1 MNNKE
6 IIKQFVDAA
15 QAKAE
20 ESSKE
25 WNDGHINYGYCFGY
39 TLSDFRFI
47 LEDLNLSDEQ
57 IEILKGRLK

>member
-25 WNDGHINYGYCFGY
+25 WNDGKVNYGYCFGY

>member
-6 IIKQFVDAA
+6 IIKQFVDVA
-15 QAKAE
+15 QSKAE

-25 WNDGHINYGYCFGY
+25 WNDGQVNYGYCFGY
-39 TLSDFRFI
+39 TLSDFRYI
-47 LEDLNLSDEQ
+47 LEDLNLTDEQ